1 VSKEFGKTKEEKTQL
16 DRVKL
21 KHKFGY
27 EKPRKSTKTKKKKEK
42 ANQ

>member
-1 VSKEFGKTKEEKTQL
+1 VSKEFGKTKEGKTQL

-27 EKPRKSTKTKKKKEK
+27 EKPRKSTTKKKKEK